1 MLPSFNFP
9 QLDFVKPSSGFHPV
23 TWERVTREH
32 EMRFPSSLLV
42 RTFASPCFGYEPKVK
57 VTIITPLIFFNKEV
71 GRYEKVIVF
80 FKRNNLP
87 N

>member
-1 MLPSFNFP
+1 
-9 QLDFVKPSSGFHPV
+9 
-23 TWERVTREH
+23 
-32 EMRFPSSLLV
+32 LV

-80 FKRNNLP
+80 FKKNEFTKLISMEKKIP
-87 N
+87 NAPHEFFYQLMHYK